1 MSVLKDVKAIKSMS
15 ESPRVIDPA
24 ALLLRRAM
32 SDYEVPLIKYAL
44 SILHNLEQAQDV
56 VQETFLKLYK
66 QDPEK
71 VDQKVKSWL
80 FTVCRN
86 HCFDLIKKNKRV
98 TNLDEE
104 QISSIASS
112 DDNPFQV
119 ISIIEGREEIDE
131 KIKIL
136 YSLIQELPARQK
148 EVMRLKFQSNLSY
161 KEIAEAVG
169 ISISNV
175 GFVVH
180 SALKKLREGIKE
192 KFKKVKN

>member
-1 MSVLKDVKAIKSMS
+1 M
-15 ESPRVIDPA
+15 
-24 ALLLRRAM
+24 
-32 SDYEVPLIKYAL
+32 
-44 SILHNLEQAQDV
+44 
-56 VQETFLKLYK
+56 
-66 QDPEK
+66 
-71 VDQKVKSWL
+71 
-80 FTVCRN
+80 
-86 HCFDLIKKNKRV
+86 
-98 TNLDEE
+98 
-104 QISSIASS
+104 
-112 DDNPFQV
+112 

-180 SALKKLREGIKE
+180 SALKKLREGMKE

>member
-1 MSVLKDVKAIKSMS
+1 M
-15 ESPRVIDPA
+15 
-24 ALLLRRAM
+24 
-32 SDYEVPLIKYAL
+32 
-44 SILHNLEQAQDV
+44 
-56 VQETFLKLYK
+56 
-66 QDPEK
+66 
-71 VDQKVKSWL
+71 DQKVKSWL

-112 DDNPFQV
+112 DNNPFQV

-136 YSLIQELPARQK
+136 YSLIEELPARQK

-180 SALKKLREGIKE
+180 SALKKLREGMKE
-192 KFKKVKN
+192 EFKKVKN